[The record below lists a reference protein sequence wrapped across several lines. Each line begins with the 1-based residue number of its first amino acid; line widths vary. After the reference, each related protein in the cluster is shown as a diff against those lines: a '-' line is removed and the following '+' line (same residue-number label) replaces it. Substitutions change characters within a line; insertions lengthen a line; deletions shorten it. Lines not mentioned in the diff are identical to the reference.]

1 MKILMNPKIVFT
13 VIGILNLLHGFMLLF
28 GAESMYMEMAPGLS
42 EEAMTLGATELEIC
56 SAFNFFLAI
65 VLFSCRS
72 LKFPDVKNVL
82 IGTGIGFFC
91 LVGLAFKHTYAYPD
105 YPELRPPVFVIVI
118 LAIIALWPIIAGIKG
133 DTYKSD

>member
-13 VIGILNLLHGFMLLF
+13 VIAILNIIHGLLLLF

-42 EEAMTLGATELEIC
+42 QEAMALGATELEIC

-65 VLFSCRS
+65 VLFSCRN

-82 IGTGIGFFC
+82 IGTGIGLFC
-91 LVGLAFKHTYAYPD
+91 LVGFTFKHTSAYPD
-105 YPELRPPVFVIVI
+105 YPELRPPTFMIFIFTV
-118 LAIIALWPIIAGIKG
+118 IALWSIIAGIKG
-133 DTYKSD
+133 KTYNLD